1 MTTCVLDRP
10 SPFRLPLHATGR
22 LTGPIVDAAR
32 TAIEQALAFPSLNGI
47 YHATFD
53 HISAGPFAERI
64 LAAMRIRVD
73 VSDVELRRIPATGPI
88 IVVANHPFGGLDGVI
103 LTALLQRIRPD
114 VRILVNY
121 LLGCIPEM
129 HDTSFFVDPFGNP
142 AAQRRNAA
150 SMRSAIRWVE
160 SGGLLGV
167 FPAGEVSHLTTK
179 SGCVTDPAWS
189 DTVAR
194 IAHRSGATVVPM
206 LFDGRNGTAFQLA
219 GLVHPRLRTAL
230 LPHEMI
236 KKRGTAVRVTVG
248 QPISC
253 QWLGRHVGQPE
264 GMGHLSDAN
273 AAKLTEYLRLRTYI
287 LRGRVADSANVKK
300 RPVSS
305 EEPTGYSI
313 PVAPAMPADE
323 LAGEIAAL
331 PPVRCL
337 ARSGS
342 LAVYFATADEIPTV
356 LREIGRL
363 REHTFRQ
370 VGEGTGKDI
379 DLDRFDQ
386 QYWQL
391 FAWNR
396 EGRQIVGAYRMGAT
410 DRILPQSGVSGLY
423 THTLFEFRHRLLK
436 QIDPALELGRS
447 FVVPEFQRDFA
458 PLMLLWK
465 GIGRFVAMNP
475 RYRRLFGAVS
485 ISDDFHTATKQLLM
499 AFLKAN
505 CFDSDMAENV
515 RPRNPPRM
523 MPLRD
528 IDPRRLA
535 TIVSDMSTVEE
546 LVGEIESDGRGVPVL
561 LRQYLKLNAKV
572 LGFNIDPDFGDVLDG
587 LVMIDLTTVNRAVL
601 DRYLGKEGAANFLE
615 YHRSS
620 PSAIQS
626 LNRR

>member
-1 MTTCVLDRP
+1 MTTCVLNRP

-22 LTGPIVDAAR
+22 LTGPIVEVAR
-32 TAIEQALAFPSLNGI
+32 TAIERALSFPSLNGI
-47 YHATFD
+47 YHATFE
-53 HISAGPFAERI
+53 HLSAGPFAERI
-64 LAAMRIRVD
+64 LAAMRIHVD
-73 VSDVELRRIPATGPI
+73 VNEAELRRIPATGPI

-114 VRILVNY
+114 VRLLVNY

-129 HDTSFFVDPFGNP
+129 HETSFFVDPFGNP

-160 SGGLLGV
+160 GGGLLGV
-167 FPAGEVSHLTTK
+167 FPAGEVSHLTTR

-230 LPHEMI
+230 LPHEMVS
-236 KKRGTAVRVTVG
+236 KRGSSVRVTVG
-248 QPISC
+248 QPISAR
-253 QWLGRHVGQPE
+253 WLGKFLGQSA
-264 GMGHLSDAN
+264 GTGHLSDAD
-273 AAKLTEYLRLRTYI
+273 AARLTEYLRLRTYI
-287 LRGRVADSANVKK
+287 LRSRVADSTSIQKK
-300 RPVSS
+300 SSGARPSS
-305 EEPTGYSI
+305 AFST
-313 PVAPAMPADE
+313 PVASALPGDAVAR
-323 LAGEIAAL
+323 EIAAL
-331 PPVRCL
+331 PPDRCL
-337 ARSGS
+337 AQSGS
-342 LAVYFATADEIPTV
+342 LAVYFASAEEAPTV

-363 REHTFRQ
+363 REYTFRQ
-370 VGEGTGKDI
+370 VGEGTGKEI
-379 DLDRFDQ
+379 DLDRFDRY
-386 QYWQL
+386 YWQL
-391 FAWNR
+391 FAWNQA
-396 EGRQIVGAYRMGAT
+396 EGQIVGAYRMGAT
-410 DRILPQSGVSGLY
+410 DRILPQSGVEGLY
-423 THTLFEFRHRLLK
+423 THTLFEFRNRLLK

-447 FVVPEFQRDFA
+447 FVVPEYQRDFA

-465 GIGRFVAMNP
+465 GIGRFVAQNP

-485 ISDDFHTATKQLLM
+485 ISDEFHTTTKQLLM

-505 CFDSDMAENV
+505 CFDSGMAESV

-523 MPLRD
+523 LPLRD

-535 TIVSDMSTVEE
+535 AIVSDMSTVEE
-546 LVGEIESDGRGVPVL
+546 LVGQIESDGRGVPVL

-587 LVMIDLTTVNRAVL
+587 LVMIDLTTVGRAVL
-601 DRYLGKEGAANFLE
+601 DRYLGKEGAANFLKH
-615 YHRSS
+615 HRST
-620 PSAIQS
+620 
-626 LNRR
+626 

>member
-10 SPFRLPLHATGR
+10 SPFRLPFHAAGR
-22 LTGPIVDAAR
+22 LTGLIVEVAR
-32 TAIEQALAFPSLNGI
+32 TAIERALSFPSLNGI
-47 YHATFD
+47 YHATFE
-53 HISAGPFAERI
+53 HLSAGPFAERI
-64 LAAMRIRVD
+64 LAAMRIHVD
-73 VSDVELRRIPATGPI
+73 VNEAELRRIPATGPI

-114 VRILVNY
+114 VRLLVNY

-129 HDTSFFVDPFGNP
+129 HETSFFVDPFGNP

-160 SGGLLGV
+160 GGGLLGV

-179 SGCVTDPAWS
+179 GGCVTDPAWS

-236 KKRGTAVRVTVG
+236 SKRGSSVRVTVG
-248 QPISC
+248 QPISAR
-253 QWLGRHVGQPE
+253 WLGKFLGQSA
-264 GMGHLSDAN
+264 GAGHLSDAD

-287 LRGRVADSANVKK
+287 LRSRVADSMSTRRK
-300 RPVSS
+300 SS
-305 EEPTGYSI
+305 GAKPSTAFST
-313 PVAPAMPADE
+313 PVASALPGEAVAR
-323 LAGEIAAL
+323 EIAAL
-331 PPVRCL
+331 PPDRCL
-337 ARSGS
+337 AQSGS
-342 LAVYFATADEIPTV
+342 LAVYFASAEEAPTV

-363 REHTFRQ
+363 REYTFRQ
-370 VGEGTGKDI
+370 VGEGTGKEI
-379 DLDRFDQ
+379 DLDRFDRY
-386 QYWQL
+386 YWQL
-391 FAWNR
+391 FAWNQAK
-396 EGRQIVGAYRMGAT
+396 GQIVGAYRMGAT
-410 DRILPQSGVSGLY
+410 DRILPQTGVEGLY
-423 THTLFEFRHRLLK
+423 THTLFEFRNRLLK

-447 FVVPEFQRDFA
+447 FVVPEYQRDFA

-465 GIGRFVAMNP
+465 GIGRFVAQNP

-485 ISDDFHTATKQLLM
+485 ISDEFHTTTKQLLM

-505 CFDSDMAENV
+505 CFDSGMAECV

-523 MPLRD
+523 LPLRD

-535 TIVSDMSTVEE
+535 AIVSDMSTVEE

-587 LVMIDLTTVNRAVL
+587 LVMIDLTTVSRAVL
-601 DRYLGKEGAANFLE
+601 DRYLGKEGAANFLKH
-615 YHRSS
+615 HRSS
-620 PSAIQS
+620 
-626 LNRR
+626 

>member
-10 SPFRLPLHATGR
+10 SPFRLPFHAAGR
-22 LTGPIVDAAR
+22 LTGLIVEVAR
-32 TAIEQALAFPSLNGI
+32 AAIERALSFPSLNGI
-47 YHATFD
+47 YHATFE
-53 HISAGPFAERI
+53 HLSAGPFAERI
-64 LAAMRIRVD
+64 LAAMRIHVD
-73 VSDVELRRIPATGPI
+73 VNEAELRRIPATGPI

-114 VRILVNY
+114 VRLLVNY

-129 HDTSFFVDPFGNP
+129 HETSFFVDPFGNP
-142 AAQRRNAA
+142 AAQRRNAT
-150 SMRSAIRWVE
+150 SMRSAFRWVE
-160 SGGLLGV
+160 GGGLLGV
-167 FPAGEVSHLTTK
+167 FPAGEVSHLTTR

-236 KKRGTAVRVTVG
+236 SKRGSSVRVTVG
-248 QPISC
+248 QPISAR
-253 QWLGRHVGQPE
+253 WLGKFLGQSA
-264 GMGHLSDAN
+264 GAGHLSDAD

-287 LRGRVADSANVKK
+287 LRSRVADSMSTRRK
-300 RPVSS
+300 SS
-305 EEPTGYSI
+305 GAKPSTAFST
-313 PVAPAMPADE
+313 PVASALPGEAVAR
-323 LAGEIAAL
+323 EIAAL
-331 PPVRCL
+331 PPDRCL
-337 ARSGS
+337 AQSGS
-342 LAVYFATADEIPTV
+342 LAVYFASAEEAPTV

-363 REHTFRQ
+363 REYTFRQ
-370 VGEGTGKDI
+370 VGEGTGKEI
-379 DLDRFDQ
+379 DLDRFDRY
-386 QYWQL
+386 YWQL
-391 FAWNR
+391 FAWNQAK
-396 EGRQIVGAYRMGAT
+396 GQIVGAYRMGAT
-410 DRILPQSGVSGLY
+410 DRILPQSGVEGLY
-423 THTLFEFRHRLLK
+423 THTLFEFRNRLLK

-447 FVVPEFQRDFA
+447 FVVPEYQRDFA

-465 GIGRFVAMNP
+465 GIGRFVAQNP

-485 ISDDFHTATKQLLM
+485 ISDEFHTTTKQLLM

-505 CFDSDMAENV
+505 CFDSGMAECV

-523 MPLRD
+523 LPLRD

-535 TIVSDMSTVEE
+535 AIVSDMSTVEE

-587 LVMIDLTTVNRAVL
+587 LVMIDLTTVSRAVL
-601 DRYLGKEGAANFLE
+601 DRYLGKEGAANFLKH
-615 YHRSS
+615 HRSS
-620 PSAIQS
+620 
-626 LNRR
+626 